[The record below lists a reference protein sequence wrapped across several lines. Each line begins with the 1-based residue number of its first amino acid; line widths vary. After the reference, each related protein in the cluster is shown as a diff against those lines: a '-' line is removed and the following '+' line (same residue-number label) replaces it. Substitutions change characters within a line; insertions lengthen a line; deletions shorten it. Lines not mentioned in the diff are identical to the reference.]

1 MPKPDEKLDDEGRE
15 LATAMGVEEPSP
27 EVGPGGEETP
37 PVTPPK
43 TPGIEDE
50 VRKLREEWEAS
61 RQDMAAR
68 IDHLQN
74 ENAFYR
80 TRLDEQRPREVP
92 REEVEKEEPLPISE
106 EEYYKNPV
114 KASIAIA
121 EYTLRKQVTKA
132 QAQRARQQDGEMRE
146 AYERGRDNA
155 FRKWPE
161 LFKGIEGEVESII
174 YQGYKDQR
182 ITRPQ
187 EMESEGTWAFA
198 GEIMRRAKGE
208 LNFEKYYR
216 ANPAASEPGFTE
228 TPSAGRTRGKPAPA
242 PEWDEE
248 AEILLEEMNR
258 GEKKPITKEEI
269 HSMMTTPPKS
279 KRK

>member
-1 MPKPDEKLDDEGRE
+1 MSKPDENLDEEGRA
-15 LATAMGVEEPSP
+15 LAAAMGVEEPSP
-27 EVGPGGEETP
+27 EVEPGAKETP
-37 PVTPPK
+37 KESPPK
-43 TPGIEDE
+43 TLGIEND
-50 VRKLREEWEAS
+50 VRKLREEFDLS
-61 RQDMAAR
+61 RQDMEAR
-68 IDHLQN
+68 INHLQN

-92 REEVEKEEPLPISE
+92 REEVEEVLPISE

-114 KASIAIA
+114 KASMVIA
-121 EYTLRKQVTKA
+121 EHVLRKQVTRA
-132 QAQRARQQDGEMRE
+132 QAQRALQQNGEMRQ
-146 AYERGRDNA
+146 AYERGRANA
-155 FRKWPE
+155 FQKWPE
-161 LFKGIEGEVESII
+161 LFKGIEGEVENII

-187 EMESEGTWAFA
+187 EMESESTWAFA
-198 GEIMRRAKGE
+198 GEIMRRATGE

-216 ANPAASEPGFTE
+216 PNPDASEPGFTE
-228 TPSAGRTRGKPAPA
+228 TPSAGRTRGKFAPA

-258 GEKKPITKEEI
+258 GERKPITKEEI

>member
-15 LATAMGVEEPSP
+15 LAAAMGVEEPSP

-37 PVTPPK
+37 PATPPK

-61 RQDMAAR
+61 RQDMATR

-80 TRLDEQRPREVP
+80 TRLDEQRPREVL
-92 REEVEKEEPLPISE
+92 REEVEKEESLPISE
-106 EEYYKNPV
+106 EDYYKNPV
-114 KASIAIA
+114 KASMAIA
-121 EYTLRKQVTKA
+121 EHVLRKQVTKA
-132 QAQRARQQDGEMRE
+132 QQQRVRQYDGEMRE
-146 AYERGRDNA
+146 AYERGRQNA
-155 FRKWPE
+155 FTKWPE
-161 LFKGIEGEVESII
+161 LFKGIEGEVEGIV
-174 YQGYKDQR
+174 YQSYKDQR
-182 ITRPQ
+182 ITRPTD
-187 EMESEGTWAFA
+187 MESESTWAFA
-198 GEIMRRAKGE
+198 GEIMRRAQGE
-208 LNFEKYYR
+208 LNLEKYYR
-216 ANPAASEPGFTE
+216 ANPGASEPGFTE
-228 TPSAGRTRGKPAPA
+228 TPSAGRTRGKSAPA